1 MTTNLVPLLA
11 ALLIGVG
18 AAVQTSMVGAMG
30 RQRGAVEASWLS
42 LLATVTGIALILGVR
57 SLRAEGVVLP
67 APFDRWPVL
76 ALVAA
81 LTVSALWLST
91 RGLPAYYAGTGLFA
105 IAFLIG
111 AGSLGPKLGVA
122 LFLSATIGGQV
133 VGALVIDQLGAFG
146 AAAIPLTPARLGGV
160 MMLLAGVMLVRF
172 GR

>member
-1 MTTNLVPLLA
+1 MTTNLAPLLA
-11 ALLIGVG
+11 ALAIGVG
-18 AAVQTSMVGAMG
+18 AAVQTSMIGAMG

-42 LLATVTGIALILGVR
+42 LLATVTGIALILSIR
-57 SLRAEGVVLP
+57 SLRDDAATLP
-67 APFDRWPVL
+67 APFDRGPVL
-76 ALVAA
+76 LLVAA
-81 LTVSALWLST
+81 MTVGALLLST

-133 VGALVIDQLGAFG
+133 VGALIIDQFGAFG

-160 MMLLAGVMLVRF
+160 VMLLGGVLLVRF
-172 GR
+172 GH

>member
-1 MTTNLVPLLA
+1 MTNLLPLLA
-11 ALLIGVG
+11 ALAIGVG

-30 RQRGAVEASWLS
+30 RERGAAEASWLS
-42 LLATVTGIALILGVR
+42 LLATVTGIAVILGVR
-57 SLRAEGVVLP
+57 ALRADGVALP

-76 ALVAA
+76 VLIAA
-81 LTVSALWLST
+81 LTLSVLALST
-91 RGLPAYYAGTGLFA
+91 RGLPLYFAGTGLFA

-133 VGALVIDQLGAFG
+133 VGALVIDQIGAFG

-160 MMLLAGVMLVRF
+160 AILLAGVMLVRL
-172 GR
+172 GH